1 MEKEI
6 ISLFDNI
13 TPKGVYLMKYAS
25 PYFQSCIFEDPNN
38 KLDND
43 TEVCYHAGLRRLVI
57 RNDYEDENNVCIFFY
72 QLWDEHMNTFYVIQ
86 NKAMVENEQVVA
98 KMKWS
103 LIEPDQCGY
112 SNSSKIL
119 DEFMLLLILII
130 YNFSIYVLFF

>member
-1 MEKEI
+1 MC
-6 ISLFDNI
+6 
-13 TPKGVYLMKYAS
+13 VY
-25 PYFQSCIFEDPNN
+25 
-38 KLDND
+38 
-43 TEVCYHAGLRRLVI
+43 
-57 RNDYEDENNVCIFFY
+57 FFY